1 MKDVLFNFG
10 LDGDPSQIFKLILT
24 HYYFS
29 PDISRQEFMKT
40 FLELFTG
47 KIVTDEQLLG
57 VKLTILGH
65 NLPGKLLSF
74 YDDSEIVENHILNV
88 THIGNKVLTEIGL
101 YPQAF
106 VDSILLSGYI
116 NIGTI
121 RLDSRY
127 RKFKNFN
134 LKGYTYMK

>member
-1 MKDVLFNFG
+1 
-10 LDGDPSQIFKLILT
+10 
-24 HYYFS
+24 
-29 PDISRQEFMKT
+29 MKT

-57 VKLTILGH
+57 IELTILGH
-65 NLPGKLLSF
+65 NLPGKLLLH

-106 VDSILLSGYI
+106 VDPILLSGYI
-116 NIGTI
+116 NIGI
-121 RLDSRY
+121 VRLDSKY
-127 RKFKNFN
+127 RK
-134 LKGYTYMK
+134 L